1 MTGDATAPVNSVT
14 ADFGEA
20 YNVIKVPHNGD
31 CMFAS
36 LAIGLNRSGTP
47 RAAQQIRTEIVAYM
61 RLHPEV
67 VSVNVLYF

>member
-1 MTGDATAPVNSVT
+1 MSLTGDATAPVDSVT

-36 LAIGLNRSGTP
+36 LAIGLHRSG
-47 RAAQQIRTEIVAYM
+47 AAQQIRTEIVAYM

-67 VSVNVLYF
+67 VSVNVLY